1 MRFIRKM
8 KKKLTIITIVGSD
21 WSVFD
26 FSLFLTGTVVIF
38 STIGIACIGVG
49 AYIVLRTDSQKR
61 EIEKNGSG
69 TRKLIR

>member
-1 MRFIRKM
+1 MI
-8 KKKLTIITIVGSD
+8 G
-21 WSVFD
+21 SVFD
-26 FSLFLTGTVVIF
+26 FGSFLTGTVVIF